1 MCPLHIHVQTPA
13 PHVRY
18 ASPFQHIFSLTF
30 DSFCP
35 KKKKKKKTEKFMEI
49 PKDWKDSHFMEI
61 LLFNLWDKF
70 EEYYNYKARSGL
82 VVWKNVKMRTTQR

>member
-1 MCPLHIHVQTPA
+1 
-13 PHVRY
+13 
-18 ASPFQHIFSLTF
+18 
-30 DSFCP
+30 
-35 KKKKKKKTEKFMEI
+35 MEI